1 MNEIAPDR
9 ARALMRQIVAQDERS
24 LEELHRLLARRIY
37 AFALNRLHDPDEA
50 ETVVSDTILE
60 VWKHASRWDREC
72 KLSTWVLGIANNRV
86 KTAWRKRQGPTE
98 ELDEDIESDDLGP
111 FAEHLRNEERQQILH
126 CMQRL
131 SDSHREA
138 LEAVYFQEFSVEEA
152 GQALGCPVGTVK
164 TRLFHARLVLRK
176 CLERCL
182 AYGRRDHQPPTT
194 AASLP

>member
-1 MNEIAPDR
+1 VNEIAPDR
-9 ARALMRQIVAQDERS
+9 ARALIRQIVDQDERS
-24 LEELHRLLARRIY
+24 LAELHRLLARRIY

-60 VWKHASRWDREC
+60 VWKHASRWDGEC
-72 KLSTWVLGIANNRV
+72 KLSTWILGIANNRV
-86 KTAWRKRQGPTE
+86 RTAWRKRQGPTE
-98 ELDEDIESDDLGP
+98 ELDEDIESADLGP
-111 FAEHLRNEERQQILH
+111 FAEHLRNEERQQIQH

-138 LEAVYFQEFSVEEA
+138 LEAVYFQEFTVEEA

-164 TRLFHARLVLRK
+164 TRLFHARLGLRK

-182 AYGRRDHQPPTT
+182 ASGQRDH
-194 AASLP
+194 